1 MLSKDDNE
9 LMCHVGPET
18 SMGAAVRRYWIPAL
32 LASELPEPDG
42 VPLRVELLGETFVA
56 FRDTD
61 GKIGF
66 LDEACCHR
74 GASLSLGRVEGG
86 GIRCIYH
93 AWKFAVDGTVLETPN
108 VSDPEFK
115 KRFRARAY
123 PVREAGGFLWVYL
136 GPADMQPRFPAW
148 PWLSLPA
155 SNVLTTV
162 HLEDCNWVQII
173 EGLLDSTHL
182 GLLHSDGLRASADV
196 ELDYA
201 KKVGVMQADLAPRMQ
216 AEETNFGFHYAA
228 LRTRAGDGVGM
239 TVEARVTAYVA
250 PFTIL
255 NANGD
260 IATVIVPVND
270 HRTMFFHAFWSA
282 EKKMNEEP
290 LRSQQLAFV
299 GLSEKTLAGFGIS
312 RDTIGAPGTP
322 SLANRFHQDRAAMR
336 AGRTFSGLPGIIA
349 EDVAVSVSS
358 GHIRDRSR
366 EMLSTADVAIQRL
379 YRTLLSLAR
388 RVQQGQTP
396 IGLGDDV
403 DDTCICGANGL
414 IAADQPWQS
423 LAPGHVT
430 RAQAAGAR
438 PAA

>member
-1 MLSKDDNE
+1 MLSRDDNE
-9 LMCHVGPET
+9 LMCRVGPKT
-18 SMGAAVRRYWIPAL
+18 PMGSAVRRYWIPAL
-32 LASELPEPDG
+32 LASEAPEPDAD
-42 VPLRVELLGETFVA
+42 PLRVELLGESFVA
-56 FRDTD
+56 FRDSD

-74 GASLSLGRVEGG
+74 GASLSLGRVEGC

-93 AWKFAVDGTVLETPN
+93 GWKFAVDGTVMETPN
-108 VSDPEFK
+108 VADPEFK

-123 PVREAGGFLWVYL
+123 PVRQAGGLIWVHL
-136 GPADMQPRFPAW
+136 GPADMRPRFPAW
-148 PWLSLPA
+148 PWLNLPA
-155 SNVLTTV
+155 SHVLTTV

-228 LRTRAGDGVGM
+228 LRARDSGAA

-250 PFTIL
+250 PFTVL

-260 IATVIVPVND
+260 IATIVVPVND
-270 HRTMFFHAFWSA
+270 RRTMFFHAFWSA
-282 EKKMNEEP
+282 EKTMSEEP

-299 GLSEKTLAGFGIS
+299 GLSKKTLDAFGIS

-322 SLANRFHQDRAAMR
+322 SIGNRFLQNRAAMR
-336 AGRTFSGLPGIIA
+336 EGRTFSGLPGIIA

-358 GHIRDRSR
+358 GLIRDRSR

-388 RVQQGQTP
+388 RVEQGQTP

-403 DDTCICGANGL
+403 DDSRICGANGV
-414 IAADQPWQS
+414 IAAGEPWQN

-430 RAQAAGAR
+430 RAASARSAAE
-438 PAA
+438 